1 MTKKLTCLLLA
12 CLCVLSLAACGSGEI
27 EATSEPFPEFAAT
40 DFDGNS
46 LTNEMFGDYE
56 ATVVNFWSNGC
67 GSCIA
72 EMPELEAYYQDF
84 KEKNIN
90 LIGVAVSAGN
100 SQEECDLAHE
110 ILDGKGVTY
119 TNLIPNIESDF
130 YKEFIDSLT
139 GYPTTYI
146 VDSEGNI
153 IGAPLLGVVS
163 GQEEKMMDRIDSI
176 LEKK

>member
-1 MTKKLTCLLLA
+1 MTAHKRRHTTQPFALCKL
-12 CLCVLSLAACGSGEI
+12 S
-27 EATSEPFPEFAAT
+27 
-40 DFDGNS
+40 
-46 LTNEMFGDYE
+46 Y
-56 ATVVNFWSNGC
+56 
-67 GSCIA
+67 
-72 EMPELEAYYQDF
+72 
-84 KEKNIN
+84 
-90 LIGVAVSAGN
+90 
-100 SQEECDLAHE
+100 
-110 ILDGKGVTY
+110 GKGVTY

>member
-46 LTNEMFGDYE
+46 LTNEMFGDYD

-110 ILDGKGVTY
+110 ILDAKLYKGRKQTVKRAAD
-119 TNLIPNIESDF
+119 N
-130 YKEFIDSLT
+130 K
-139 GYPTTYI
+139 
-146 VDSEGNI
+146 
-153 IGAPLLGVVS
+153 
-163 GQEEKMMDRIDSI
+163 
-176 LEKK
+176 